1 MMPRFHRYILFEIFK
16 LFAIALLAVTTL
28 IVMGW
33 VVERAVI
40 EGVRGHAILKL
51 IPYILPMSLQFSLP
65 TTLLFAVA
73 SVYGRMAADNEVV
86 AIKGSGISPITIMR
100 PTMILAF
107 VMSPIGVW
115 LTDLAASWGAPGM
128 TQVVVHSLEEIAYHA
143 LRDRKYYGQKG
154 FHIEVEDV
162 EDHWL
167 ISPVITLYGPSGG
180 NPQVISAKKAQL
192 TLDPNTESLT
202 IELIDFEA
210 ESGDNKLRDTNR
222 FVFSLDL
229 DRATRKGKL
238 KDAPATIALGNMSH
252 EIRQERLKLRA
263 LEDEYMAH
271 LCAATVLGRADF
283 FIDGAASD
291 LRARKDGSET
301 RLRKLQIEPWRRW
314 ALGFSSFFFVWMGLP
329 LAIYMRNADY
339 SMTFGVC
346 FLPILLVYFPL
357 FGLGLDQAK
366 SGEWPAYSVWI
377 GNLVLFAIGSY
388 IIRVVYRS

>member
-16 LFAIALLAVTTL
+16 LFAIALIAVTTL

-192 TLDPNTESLT
+192 TLDPNTESLH
-202 IELIDFEA
+202 DRV
-210 ESGDNKLRDTNR
+210 DR
-222 FVFSLDL
+222 FRSRIWRQQAPRLQSIRLFARPRSSD
-229 DRATRKGKL
+229 AQRK
-238 KDAPATIALGNMSH
+238 AQRCTATIALGNMSH

-301 RLRKLQIEPWRRW
+301 RLRKLQIEPWRDGLL
-314 ALGFSSFFFVWMGLP
+314 ASAAFSSFGWDCHWQSTCATP
-329 LAIYMRNADY
+329 
-339 SMTFGVC
+339 T
-346 FLPILLVYFPL
+346 
-357 FGLGLDQAK
+357 
-366 SGEWPAYSVWI
+366 
-377 GNLVLFAIGSY
+377 
-388 IIRVVYRS
+388 IR